1 MSEVMALV
9 FLIVR
14 LAESEDPMKA
24 FLALNPLEQLGL
36 AALVAAGIAMTFKV
50 FGKRK

>member
-1 MSEVMALV
+1 MSEIVALV

-14 LAESEDPMKA
+14 LAESDDPVTA

-36 AALVAAGIAMTFKV
+36 AALAAAGIALTVKMFA
-50 FGKRK
+50 KRK

>member
-1 MSEVMALV
+1 MSEIMALV

-14 LAESEDPMKA
+14 LMESEDPVKA
-24 FLALNPLEQLGL
+24 FLALNLLEQLGL
-36 AALVAAGIAMTFKV
+36 AALAAAGIALAFKV

>member
-1 MSEVMALV
+1 MSEITALV
-9 FLIVR
+9 FLILHLV
-14 LAESEDPMKA
+14 ESEDPVKA

-36 AALVAAGIAMTFKV
+36 AALVAAGIAITFKV

>member
-1 MSEVMALV
+1 MSNVVALV

-14 LAESEDPMKA
+14 LTESEDPVKA

-36 AALVAAGIAMTFKV
+36 AALAAAGIALAFKV
-50 FGKRK
+50 FGKRR